1 MFRPQIQKSRVMVGL
16 MILVMTMVYWATNSY
31 ERKPTYAFD
40 IKKKTVE
47 LMEVSIETLR
57 SEVIKRKINSGEDSI
72 SFGSF
77 LLGPGKSIIQT
88 TSGSFIS
95 KQSVL
100 NPDFGAMIV
109 EMLIELEIEKGDQV
123 AISYTGSYPG
133 ANLAVL
139 SALEAMDVSAVIISS
154 CGSSEYGATHPEFT
168 WIDMERHL
176 VEKKVFSNTS
186 SLASI
191 GGGFDLGTQLGTRGK
206 KVCESSIY
214 NNKIDLLN
222 IDNASENIQ
231 KRMNHFTSI
240 KGELSLF
247 INVGGGV
254 YSIGDSLLRS
264 NTPAGIIYPGDG
276 DFSGNSD
283 ETVIGNFL
291 DRGIPVLNINHINI
305 LSEWYELPYPPKR
318 NYRYGVGSLFYSQ
331 KQYNPLVILIAF
343 FISIGAVLTVGI
355 ISHSEIKR
363 RMYSS
368 EPESLL

>member
-77 LLGPGKSIIQT
+77 LLGPEKSVIQT
-88 TSGSFIS
+88 TSGSLIS

-109 EMLIELEIEKGDQV
+109 EMFIELEIEKGDQV
-123 AISYTGSYPG
+123 AVSYTGSYPG

-176 VEKKVFSNTS
+176 IENKVFSNTS
-186 SLASI
+186 SMASI

-222 IDNASENIQ
+222 IDNASENIK
-231 KRMNHFTSI
+231 KRMNHFTSV
-240 KGELSLF
+240 KGDLSLF

-254 YSIGDSLLRS
+254 YSIGDSILRS
-264 NTPAGIIYPGDG
+264 STPAGIIYPGD
-276 DFSGNSD
+276 FPSNSD
-283 ETVIGNFL
+283 ETVIGTFL
-291 DRGIPVLNINHINI
+291 DMGIPVLNINHINI
-305 LSEWYELPYPPKR
+305 LSEWYELPYPPKQ
-318 NYRYGVGSLFYSQ
+318 NYHYGAGSLFYSQ
-331 KQYNPLVILIAF
+331 KQYNPMVILVAF
-343 FISIGAVLTVGI
+343 FISTGTVLTVGI